1 MRKGFKISL
10 ALLASVTLV
19 STSVPLVTYSV
30 PNVLAVSETQSQS
43 LLSLGGSL
51 DEAQRQQTMQLL
63 GATNVSVDNTVYVDG
78 SVINQYLQDGS
89 GPGTVVYSSAFIE
102 SQPEG
107 YGVQVQVVTPQNI
120 TMVSPTTYQNA
131 AITAG
136 AKNVLIRIATVSP
149 VTGEGAL
156 AGVYALLEQSGVVL
170 NQQSIQV
177 AEKEIQVVQQVKE
190 EAALTDEQANDITT
204 QIKTE
209 IINHNVNVG
218 DVTEQDI
225 VTIVENT
232 INNTIDNS
240 ETNVSEKV
248 INVYV
253 EFANEFSETEQAQD
267 VEVVEQLETSNSG
280 QAWSTTLASL
290 EGAVPAEELLAA
302 ERPDYSDAATYHP
315 VIQALSN
322 HFYELVQAGGAA
334 DTLYSHTFVIESM
347 QPNLTIAEKDA
358 LNQIRTA
365 IYQYTANSESERE
378 QAAASAGVTYV
389 SLKDQWLQQIYA
401 AENLRGADPVLA
413 EIIQRVA
420 NSTGLAPEVFSYAE
434 MTQDAEFI
442 SFFVRQDAVSH
453 ATLVGTFEFN
463 LKSDEIVEYDEITG
477 APISLPSTF
486 DFASAYGVAVENQ
499 YPATEIPAD
508 YTVPGYV
515 APEEEEE
522 VEESE
527 TEETSEEVSEETSE
541 DTELPESTED
551 SSETEEVS
559 EVLESEEPAQEDA
572 EVVSDEEV

>member
-1 MRKGFKISL
+1 MKKGFKISL

-30 PNVLAVSETQSQS
+30 PNVLAISETQSQR

-51 DEAQRQQTMQLL
+51 NEAQRQQTMQLL

-78 SVINQYLQDGS
+78 TIINQYLQDGS

-177 AEKEIQVVQQVKE
+177 AEKEIQIVQQVKE
-190 EAALTDEQANDITT
+190 EASLTDEQANDITT

-209 IINHNVNVG
+209 IINHNINVG
-218 DVTEQDI
+218 EVTEQDI

-240 ETNVSEKV
+240 ETNISENV

-253 EFANEFSETEQAQD
+253 EFANEFAETEQAQD

-290 EGAVPAEELLAA
+290 EGAMAPEELLAA
-302 ERPDYSDAATYHP
+302 DRPDYSDAATYHP
-315 VIQALSN
+315 AIQALSN
-322 HFYELVQAGGAA
+322 RFYELVQAGEAVE
-334 DTLYSHTFVIESM
+334 TLYAHTFVLESM
-347 QPNLTIAEKDA
+347 QPNLSTAEKDA
-358 LNQIRTA
+358 INQLRTS
-365 IYQYTANSESERE
+365 IYQYAANSESERE
-378 QAAASAGVTYV
+378 QAAASAGVTYLT
-389 SLKDQWLQQIYA
+389 LKDQWLQQIYA

-413 EIIQRVA
+413 GIIQRIA
-420 NSTGLAPEVFSYAE
+420 NASGLAPEVFSYAE
-434 MTQDAEFI
+434 MTQDEEFI

-453 ATLVGTFEFN
+453 ASLVGTFEFN
-463 LKSDEIVEYDEITG
+463 LMSGEIVQYDEITG
-477 APISLPSTF
+477 APVILSSTF
-486 DFASAYGVAVENQ
+486 DFMSVYGVSVENQ
-499 YPATEIPAD
+499 YLATEIPAD
-508 YTVPGYV
+508 YTIPGYV
-515 APEEEEE
+515 ASEE
-522 VEESE
+522 VEEESE
-527 TEETSEEVSEETSE
+527 MEETSEEVVEETSGE
-541 DTELPESTED
+541 SELPSIPED
-551 SSETEEVS
+551 SSESEES
-559 EVLESEEPAQEDA
+559 SDLPESEESVQEDTEEETNG
-572 EVVSDEEV
+572 EV